1 MTSNYLV
8 CVDSK
13 NYHFHS
19 NDTNPIYHGKN
30 YIIQQNNAKDMT
42 VNDILQLY
50 FQQINHTKIQP
61 QKICSEVS
69 FETDDFQSVDIPIK
83 LNQSLT
89 DIPSVY
95 PEEYIGDDISRKFIT
110 VYW

>member
-1 MTSNYLV
+1 MPSNYLV

-13 NYHFHS
+13 KYYFQN
-19 NDTNPIYHGKN
+19 NDTNPISNGKN
-30 YIIQQNNAKDMT
+30 YVISLKDAKDIT
-42 VNDILQLY
+42 VNDILQQY

-69 FETDDFQSVDIPIK
+69 FETDDFKSVDIPIK
-83 LNQSLT
+83 LNQLLT

-95 PEEYIGDDISRKFIT
+95 PDEYLNDDISRKFIT
-110 VYW
+110 IYW

>member
-1 MTSNYLV
+1 MPSNYLV

-13 NYHFHS
+13 KYHCDS
-19 NDTNPIYHGKN
+19 NDTNPISNGKN
-30 YIIQQNNAKDMT
+30 YVIPLKDAKDIT
-42 VNDILQLY
+42 VDDILHQY

-69 FETDDFQSVDIPIK
+69 FEVTDFQSVDIPIK
-83 LNQSLT
+83 LDQLLT